1 MLSKLLVPRL
11 MIPAF
16 IAALALTLFMALDP
30 LPPSTPLDRY
40 GDKTEHM
47 LAFFTLAILSSIG
60 FPRVRARHL
69 FEHLSFLGALIEVF
83 QASPMIHRDCDWTDW
98 VADSIAVALALAA
111 MRWAGPMMARREA
124 ARNAARAPSDLNG
137 SDRAL

>member
-1 MLSKLLVPRL
+1 MLAKLLVPRF

-60 FPRVRARHL
+60 FPRVRARML
-69 FEHLSFLGALIEVF
+69 LEHLSFLGALIEVF
-83 QASPMIHRDCDWTDW
+83 QESPMVHRDCDWKDW
-98 VADSIAVALALAA
+98 VADSIAAALALAA
-111 MRWAGPMMARREA
+111 MRWVGPLMARREA
-124 ARNAARAPSDLNG
+124 ARRATSAAHD
-137 SDRAL
+137 